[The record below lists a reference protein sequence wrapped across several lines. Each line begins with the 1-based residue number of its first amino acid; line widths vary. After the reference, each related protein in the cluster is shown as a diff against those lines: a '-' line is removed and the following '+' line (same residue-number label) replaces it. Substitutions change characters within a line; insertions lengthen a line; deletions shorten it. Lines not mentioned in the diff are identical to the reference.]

1 MKSAEQKAKK
11 VPAIRFAG
19 FEDEWVE
26 NTLGSLMEV
35 TSVKR
40 IHQSDWTDSG
50 VRFLRARDIVAKA
63 KNEIITEPLFIS
75 QEKYEEYSLL
85 SGKVHPGDML
95 VTGVGTIGVPMMIDD
110 DKPLYFK
117 DGNIIWFKNEHII
130 DDRFLYHAFNSESI
144 QSFIK
149 ESAGIGTVGTYTI
162 DCGKKTPIS
171 LPLQRN
177 EQQKIGSF
185 FSNIDSLISL
195 EQKKYDKLT
204 QVKKSMLEK
213 MFPKEGAT
221 VPEIRFAG
229 FTGDWVIQNL
239 NNICSIITK
248 QTGFDYSETIKPS
261 LFTDKID
268 NAYSFIQNKD
278 FEGLNI
284 NLDTDF
290 YIPVK
295 IAEKFPK
302 ITLDQP
308 SLLISISGR
317 IGNVGLFSLDTKAF
331 IGGAVGICKL
341 NNVEDGKIALFELQS
356 PTGQLYFK
364 SLIKASSHA
373 NITVEDI
380 RQIVVTIPKEECEK
394 KKINQYFSQLD
405 SLISLQQRKL
415 EKLKNIKKSLLEKM
429 FV

>member
-19 FEDEWVE
+19 FDDEWVE
-26 NTLGSLMEV
+26 STLGSLMEV

-130 DDRFLYHAFNSESI
+130 DDRFLYHTFNSESI

-229 FTGDWVIQNL
+229 FTGDWNVQKASK
-239 NNICSIITK
+239 ICSITTGKSNTQDQVDGGLYPFFIRSDEPVRSNRYLYDEEAVITIGDGNIGK
-248 QTGFDYSETIKPS
+248 VFHYVNGKFDLHQRCYKMSDFKDVLGKYFYYFFSTKFYHRAIKMTAKATVDSVRLEMISEMDIQYPEN
-261 LFTDKID
+261 LNEQQKIG
-268 NAYSFIQNKD
+268 S
-278 FEGLNI
+278 
-284 NLDTDF
+284 
-290 YIPVK
+290 
-295 IAEKFPK
+295 
-302 ITLDQP
+302 
-308 SLLISISGR
+308 
-317 IGNVGLFSLDTKAF
+317 
-331 IGGAVGICKL
+331 
-341 NNVEDGKIALFELQS
+341 
-356 PTGQLYFK
+356 
-364 SLIKASSHA
+364 
-373 NITVEDI
+373 
-380 RQIVVTIPKEECEK
+380 
-394 KKINQYFSQLD
+394 YFSHLD
-405 SLISLQQRKL
+405 SLVSLQQRKL

>member
-1 MKSAEQKAKK
+1 MKTIEQKAKK

-19 FEDEWVE
+19 FDDEWVE
-26 NTLGSLMEV
+26 KKLGDVAVSFGYGLNAAAKPYDGTNKYLRITDIDDSSRDFKKDDLTTPDFDLVKANDYRLDEGDLLFARTGASVGKTFIYKKSDGLVYFAGFLIRAKIKSEYDSKFIFQNTLTNPYDKFV
-35 TSVKR
+35 KITSQR
-40 IHQSDWTDSG
+40 SG
-50 VRFLRARDIVAKA
+50 QPGINA
-63 KNEIITEPLFIS
+63 
-75 QEKYEEYSLL
+75 QEYADYSLL
-85 SGKVHPGDML
+85 MPKL
-95 VTGVGTIGVPMMIDD
+95 
-110 DKPLYFK
+110 
-117 DGNIIWFKNEHII
+117 
-130 DDRFLYHAFNSESI
+130 
-144 QSFIK
+144 
-149 ESAGIGTVGTYTI
+149 
-162 DCGKKTPIS
+162 
-171 LPLQRN
+171 N
-177 EQQKIGSF
+177 EQQKLGSF

-268 NAYSFIQNKD
+268 NTYSFIQNKD

-394 KKINQYFSQLD
+394 KKINQYFSHLD